1 VKTTLE
7 KVSKTVLD
15 AERELQE
22 LDGTIDRVAA
32 ETAAATRRINA
43 DRITGAVDDREAGR
57 LEAAVRELARM
68 QARRQVLQSALPE
81 LLARREAA
89 EEEARSHQVEKKR
102 DELRRA
108 VANRE
113 RALRQLAARTR
124 EHNAAAVE
132 VERHREFVDAA
143 VAALTPL
150 LADTEDVG
158 VTVDEV
164 EWPEAASE
172 LSQFLAAGPRRP
184 RAERERKAEEAA
196 AVAERQAN
204 EQLAWL
210 RRHPSQTHL
219 QHLPAH
225 LHERGRAILAEYQ
238 EEYAATQERQ
248 RAAAASREPTRV

>member
-1 VKTTLE
+1 MKTTLE
-7 KVSKTVLD
+7 KVSKTILD

-43 DRITGAVDDREAGR
+43 DRIAGAVDDREAGR
-57 LEAAVRELARM
+57 LEAAVRELERM

-81 LLARREAA
+81 LLTRREAA

-113 RALRQLAARTR
+113 RALRQFAARTR
-124 EHNAAAVE
+124 EHNASAAE
-132 VERHREFVDAA
+132 VGRHRELVDAC
-143 VAALTPL
+143 VAGLTPL

-164 EWPEAASE
+164 EWPETVSE
-172 LSQFLAAGPRRP
+172 LSQFLAAGPRQP
-184 RAERERKAEEAA
+184 EAEQEREREQAA
-196 AVAERQAN
+196 AGVARQTA
-204 EQLAWL
+204 EVLAWFAQ
-210 RRHPSQTHL
+210 HPSQMRLAQLPEHL
-219 QHLPAH
+219 
-225 LHERGRAILAEYQ
+225 RGQAEEILQ
-238 EEYAATQERQ
+238 EHQAQNETEQ
-248 RAAAASREPTRV
+248 RRLREQAKSREAVRL